1 MYFIEKGECIV
12 KVKDK
17 KKLRNAEKV
26 VRYLYPSDYFGEIA
40 MIYKERRS
48 TSVSS
53 NNYTSMGKIGV
64 DKMGELFFKYPEVK
78 ALFLEKIKEYDDNL
92 TLFFQRAV
100 LSIEYLADA
109 NMDIQN
115 DIIFSFIPEYFEKG
129 SLVFK

>member
-1 MYFIEKGECIV
+1 MYFIEKGDCTV

-17 KKLRNAEKV
+17 KKLRNLEKV
-26 VRYLYPSDYFGEIA
+26 VRQLQPSDYFGEIA

-53 NNYTSMGKIGV
+53 NNFSSLGRITV
-64 DKMGELFFKYPEVK
+64 DRMGELFTKYPDIK
-78 ALFLEKIKEYDDNL
+78 ALFLEKIKDYDDNL

-109 NMDIQN
+109 PLDIQSE
-115 DIIFSFIPEYFEKG
+115 IIFSFIPEYFEKG
-129 SLVFK
+129 S

>member
-26 VRYLYPSDYFGEIA
+26 VRYLYPSDHFGEIA

-53 NNYTSMGKIGV
+53 SNYSSLGKIAV
-64 DKMGELFFKYPEVK
+64 DNMPELFFKYPEIK

-92 TLFFQRAV
+92 TLFF
-100 LSIEYLADA
+100 
-109 NMDIQN
+109 
-115 DIIFSFIPEYFEKG
+115 
-129 SLVFK
+129 